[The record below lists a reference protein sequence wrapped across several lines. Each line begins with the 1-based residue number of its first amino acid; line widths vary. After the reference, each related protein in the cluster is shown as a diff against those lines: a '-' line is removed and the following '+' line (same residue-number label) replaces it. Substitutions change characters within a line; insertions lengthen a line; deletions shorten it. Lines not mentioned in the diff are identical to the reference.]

1 MSPEAL
7 SETPEGRQR
16 MARALRRW
24 IIEQSLASNVG
35 HIGSALS
42 VTEIMAALFGGAL
55 RDPGTR
61 LAQRDRFI
69 LGKGHAALALYGAL
83 RWRGLLD
90 EATFRTYCGDG
101 SLLSVHPDHSLA
113 GVDVSTGSL
122 GQGLSIGCGLALA
135 FVRQQNPARV
145 CVLMSDAEVNEGQVW
160 EAAMLAGH
168 HRLQALRVVL
178 DWNGLQALGQ
188 TRQVIDLDRPAAL
201 WESVGW
207 DSREVDGHDIEAV
220 HAAVTTVGAP
230 RPRVVIAR
238 TVLGKGVSFMEN
250 QLDWHYR
257 NLTPELAERALAE
270 LAAQA

>member
-1 MSPEAL
+1 
-7 SETPEGRQR
+7 
-16 MARALRRW
+16 
-24 IIEQSLASNVG
+24 VG

-122 GQGLSIGCGLALA
+122 GQGLSIGCG
-135 FVRQQNPARV
+135 PARV